1 MLLPGPPL
9 ETLLRRLAD
18 TPPDFLDEP
27 RIGASGQVFVAAVVN
42 DLLAQGPGRASLAE
56 LQRFEGRSADAGR
69 LRMALVMAWLLADD
83 ALRQQSASRADVL
96 QLLDGTAAELA
107 GLASATKYLQDP
119 DRREELVRVLLAR
132 LGLRPH
138 GETAE
143 QAADRLS
150 ALSATE
156 RKRLL
161 EASRAAEARA
171 REIREA
177 LVRKAAEASADKWT
191 RE

>member
-18 TPPDFLDEP
+18 TPPDFLDDP

-42 DLLAQGPGRASLAE
+42 DLLAQGPGRATLAE
-56 LQRFEGRSADAGR
+56 LQRFEGRGADAGR

-83 ALRQQSASRADVL
+83 TLRNLSASRADVL
-96 QLLDGTAAELA
+96 NLLDGTAAEMA

-143 QAADRLS
+143 QATDRLS

-161 EASRAAEARA
+161 DASRAAEARA
-171 REIREA
+171 QEIREA